1 MSCSNTKQ
9 EVHNVAVRQS
19 TLRNLAHGAPTPG
32 VMYGRERPPTPLRTP
47 GLPAVEVEH
56 ENTMLKL
63 WRQTATKL
71 YQATGNTL
79 NLTERSAAPPTPCGL
94 PVGHQ

>member
-1 MSCSNTKQ
+1 MSGCPHEAGK
-9 EVHNVAVRQS
+9 AYR
-19 TLRNLAHGAPTPG
+19 RPRRA
-32 VMYGRERPPTPLRTP
+32 YGIQERPPTPLRTP
-47 GLPAVEVEH
+47 GLLAVEVEH